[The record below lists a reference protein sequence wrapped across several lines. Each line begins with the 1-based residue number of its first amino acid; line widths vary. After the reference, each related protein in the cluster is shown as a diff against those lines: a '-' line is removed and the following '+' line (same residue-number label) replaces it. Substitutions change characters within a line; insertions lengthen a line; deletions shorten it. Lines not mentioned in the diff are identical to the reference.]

1 MFLTLLAASFLISFV
16 MCAVIAKL
24 FYGPVAKILR
34 RLVEEDIYTA
44 WSRYLVFA
52 IFVVGISGGV
62 RVWDLERYIS
72 PQKPGELP
80 LALNSERWVLE
91 VYRTMIGTLQSTAW
105 ALLLFFMVALI
116 AFVIVKGREAKRARS
131 DNPLEASKPPIREA

>member
-1 MFLTLLAASFLISFV
+1 MFITLLAASFLISFA

-24 FYGPVAKILR
+24 FYAPVSKILR

-72 PQKPGELP
+72 PRKADELP
-80 LALNSERWVLE
+80 LVLNGERWVLE

-116 AFVIVKGREAKRARS
+116 AFVIVKGREAKRSRADS
-131 DNPLEASKPPIREA
+131 

>member
-24 FYGPVAKILR
+24 FYAPVSKILR

-62 RVWDLERYIS
+62 RVWDLERYIA
-72 PQKPGELP
+72 PPKAGELP
-80 LALNSERWVLE
+80 LVLNGERWVLE

-116 AFVIVKGREAKRARS
+116 AFVIVKGREAKRSRPDS
-131 DNPLEASKPPIREA
+131 

>member
-1 MFLTLLAASFLISFV
+1 MFLTLLAASFLISFA

-24 FYGPVAKILR
+24 FYVPVSKILR

-62 RVWDLERYIS
+62 RVWELERYIS
-72 PQKPGELP
+72 PRKADEVP
-80 LALNSERWVLE
+80 LVLNGERWVLE

-116 AFVIVKGREAKRARS
+116 AFVIVKGREAKRSRADS
-131 DNPLEASKPPIREA
+131 